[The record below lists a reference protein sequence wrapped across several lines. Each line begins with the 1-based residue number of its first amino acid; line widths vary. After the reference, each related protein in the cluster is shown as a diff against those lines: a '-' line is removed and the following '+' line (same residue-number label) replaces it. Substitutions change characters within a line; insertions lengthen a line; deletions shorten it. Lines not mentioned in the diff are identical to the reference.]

1 VTNGSGCRSGRPQTI
16 RIPRIRIRNT
26 GKNILADQSP
36 PFSSLCPG
44 HLENYCREE
53 ERAATAQYLSML
65 ADLVMFRVRDVYK
78 AETLE
83 ERPPWMAPRPL
94 ARLRYQLP
102 TTAEKLAQVV
112 RKQVSD
118 KLEFLFLFLT
128 SYGFAIQPYF
138 QILFSMATFY
148 SWNFFIFLK
157 KGAHPL

>member
-1 VTNGSGCRSGRPQTI
+1 
-16 RIPRIRIRNT
+16 
-26 GKNILADQSP
+26 
-36 PFSSLCPG
+36 
-44 HLENYCREE
+44 
-53 ERAATAQYLSML
+53 ML

-118 KLEFLFLFLT
+118 KLEFVSLCLT
-128 SYGFAIQPYF
+128 SNGFAIHPYF
-138 QILFSMATFY
+138 QKSNIHGHYF
-148 SWNFFIFLK
+148 SWN
-157 KGAHPL
+157 

>member
-1 VTNGSGCRSGRPQTI
+1 M
-16 RIPRIRIRNT
+16 
-26 GKNILADQSP
+26 
-36 PFSSLCPG
+36 
-44 HLENYCREE
+44 
-53 ERAATAQYLSML
+53 SML

-118 KLEFLFLFLT
+118 KLDFVFLFLM
-128 SYGFAIQPYF
+128 SDGFVIQPYF
-138 QILFSMATFY
+138 QNSNIHGHHFF
-148 SWNFFIFLK
+148 SWNLIVLSLLK
-157 KGAHPL
+157 KARTLYSYKF